1 MFYDLD
7 LLSGNPFNM
16 SRGPLKKPLPFMGEI
31 SVLQLCN
38 CYDVGIHEGV
48 GFLQVTSKALLLNL
62 VYSHCVTCSILGEF
76 ILLCVFDWG
85 TFNIVVKSRLVKN
98 SAKYSASF
106 VRLSLPK
113 HSVTVTNNL

>member
-1 MFYDLD
+1 MMF
-7 LLSGNPFNM
+7 G
-16 SRGPLKKPLPFMGEI
+16 
-31 SVLQLCN
+31 V
-38 CYDVGIHEGV
+38 HEGV
-48 GFLQVTSKALLLNL
+48 GFLQVTSKALLLNV